1 MPLEP
6 PVGRD
11 ISHVCAIEEALMAD
25 DKDKGS
31 PEEVAPG
38 TPGSGE
44 NVCRRCEGKG
54 KLADGGACPDCNGTG
69 KVSTP
74 IGGA

>member
-1 MPLEP
+1 M
-6 PVGRD
+6 
-11 ISHVCAIEEALMAD
+11 AEE
-25 DKDKGS
+25 KKGGT
-31 PEEVAPG
+31 PEAVAPG

-44 NVCRRCEGKG
+44 NVCRRCEGGG

-69 KVSTP
+69 KIVTP